1 MSRSFESGL
10 FSESVDLVL
19 RTVLK
24 DTFTNQ
30 TPEVLNDLLTAV
42 NRPLE
47 GSE

>member
-1 MSRSFESGL
+1 MTRSFESGL

-24 DTFTNQ
+24 DSFTNQ
-30 TPEVLNDLLTAV
+30 TPAVLRDLLTAF
-42 NRPLE
+42 NRLLE